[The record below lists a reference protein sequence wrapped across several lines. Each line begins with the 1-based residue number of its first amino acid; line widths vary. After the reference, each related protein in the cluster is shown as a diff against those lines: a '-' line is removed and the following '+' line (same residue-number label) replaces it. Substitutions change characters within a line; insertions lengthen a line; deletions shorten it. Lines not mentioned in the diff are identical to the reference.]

1 MIMFS
6 SQTLQD
12 NQWASYYLRKEQKVF
27 QVLTWIQ
34 DETGRQQNKDDEAVQ
49 ESTGTKTTNK
59 NKNQNWNTE

>member
-49 ESTGTKTTNK
+49 ESTGSKTTNK